1 MAEPIGAIS
10 GVAGLIIFATNLS
23 VGISR
28 RIDAV
33 RGLPRT
39 LQALSADLKG
49 FVSVL
54 GTLQGYLD
62 HEDTKQGVLHPGTV
76 DELADVLEDCIRV
89 FTELNQQLN
98 RDLNGSGEASVDAKM
113 SAWRRLRLSFR
124 DKDFEEL
131 RAKLAAR
138 KLTLTVAVS
147 VANFINTSSHV
158 GMTWQMQSD
167 LQVMKAEVSAV
178 LQRLET
184 MQASASLPAVAG
196 TASTAPGSQGLSL
209 MRRRSGSHKR
219 TSRAG
224 SRQGHLV
231 SETASVN
238 SSLVSFH
245 TAASA
250 VLQTAVGVPTSPYY
264 HQPSTGLAGTSYQY
278 QPAGTVLHE
287 MDGESTYEQY
297 DTFTRRKSTRRERLG
312 EDQAAPNQMF
322 DEDLAAPVL
331 SAAGHSDPRY

>member
-62 HEDTKQGVLHPGTV
+62 HEDTRQGVLHPGTV
-76 DELADVLEDCIRV
+76 DELSDVLEDCIQV
-89 FTELNQQLN
+89 FTELSQQLN
-98 RDLNGSGEASVDAKM
+98 KDLNGSGEASADAKM
-113 SAWRRLRLSFR
+113 STWRRLRLSFR

-147 VANFINTSSHV
+147 VAN
-158 GMTWQMQSD
+158 
-167 LQVMKAEVSAV
+167 
-178 LQRLET
+178 
-184 MQASASLPAVAG
+184 
-196 TASTAPGSQGLSL
+196 
-209 MRRRSGSHKR
+209 
-219 TSRAG
+219 
-224 SRQGHLV
+224 
-231 SETASVN
+231 
-238 SSLVSFH
+238 
-245 TAASA
+245 
-250 VLQTAVGVPTSPYY
+250 
-264 HQPSTGLAGTSYQY
+264 LAI
-278 QPAGTVLHE
+278 
-287 MDGESTYEQY
+287 
-297 DTFTRRKSTRRERLG
+297 FR
-312 EDQAAPNQMF
+312 
-322 DEDLAAPVL
+322 
-331 SAAGHSDPRY
+331 

>member
-62 HEDTKQGVLHPGTV
+62 HEDTRQGVLHPGTV
-76 DELADVLEDCIRV
+76 DELSDVLEDCIQV
-89 FTELNQQLN
+89 FTELSQQLN
-98 RDLNGSGEASVDAKM
+98 KDLNGSGEASADAKM
-113 SAWRRLRLSFR
+113 STWRRLRLSFR

-184 MQASASLPAVAG
+184 MQASESLPGVASM
-196 TASTAPGSQGLSL
+196 ASTSLGSQGLSL

-219 TSRAG
+219 SSRAG
-224 SRQGHLV
+224 SRQGHLF
-231 SETASVN
+231 SETASVS

-250 VLQTAVGVPTSPYY
+250 VLQTAVGMPSSPYY
-264 HQPSTGLAGTSYQY
+264 HQSSVGLTGTAYQY

-287 MDGESTYEQY
+287 MDGESTYENY
-297 DTFTRRKSTRRERLG
+297 DTFTRRKSTRRKRLS
-312 EDQAAPNQMF
+312 EDGTAPDQIF
-322 DEDLAAPVL
+322 EEVLAAPV
-331 SAAGHSDPRY
+331 

>member
-10 GVAGLIIFATNLS
+10 GVAGLIVFATNLS

-39 LQALSADLKG
+39 LQALSADLKA

-76 DELADVLEDCIRV
+76 DELSDVLEDCIQV

-98 RDLNGSGEASVDAKM
+98 KDLHGSGDASVAAKM
-113 SAWRRLRLSFR
+113 STWRRLRLSFR

-131 RAKLAAR
+131 RTKLAAR

-167 LQVMKAEVSAV
+167 LRAMKAEVSAV

-184 MQASASLPAVAG
+184 MQASESLPGKKWQPQKTQSSRFETG
-196 TASTAPGSQGLSL
+196 T
-209 MRRRSGSHKR
+209 
-219 TSRAG
+219 
-224 SRQGHLV
+224 
-231 SETASVN
+231 
-238 SSLVSFH
+238 
-245 TAASA
+245 
-250 VLQTAVGVPTSPYY
+250 
-264 HQPSTGLAGTSYQY
+264 
-278 QPAGTVLHE
+278 
-287 MDGESTYEQY
+287 
-297 DTFTRRKSTRRERLG
+297 
-312 EDQAAPNQMF
+312 
-322 DEDLAAPVL
+322 PVFRNGICEL
-331 SAAGHSDPRY
+331 

>member
-23 VGISR
+23 VGIRR

-147 VANFINTSSHV
+147 VAN
-158 GMTWQMQSD
+158 
-167 LQVMKAEVSAV
+167 L
-178 LQRLET
+178 
-184 MQASASLPAVAG
+184 
-196 TASTAPGSQGLSL
+196 
-209 MRRRSGSHKR
+209 
-219 TSRAG
+219 
-224 SRQGHLV
+224 
-231 SETASVN
+231 
-238 SSLVSFH
+238 
-245 TAASA
+245 
-250 VLQTAVGVPTSPYY
+250 
-264 HQPSTGLAGTSYQY
+264 
-278 QPAGTVLHE
+278 
-287 MDGESTYEQY
+287 
-297 DTFTRRKSTRRERLG
+297 
-312 EDQAAPNQMF
+312 
-322 DEDLAAPVL
+322 
-331 SAAGHSDPRY
+331 